1 MERLWG
7 RDMAKV
13 ETMHRAWSGRSPQQ
27 RAAGIEVDV
36 IGAGLVGV
44 GWLLLARC
52 VSLTGREAWGALL
65 IGGLVLVTGMG
76 LLRRHCWA
84 RRMTL
89 WLFLVG
95 IASLFAGLWRLD
107 DLLQGLHALRGLTR
121 GEVPMPVTPLSLAT
135 DEALLIV
142 LAYWGLGWCA
152 WRLWSRDTSRY
163 FEAQAELRRL
173 RKAHRAQSRSPS
185 T

>member
-1 MERLWG
+1 
-7 RDMAKV
+7 MAKM
-13 ETMHRAWSGRSPQQ
+13 ETMYRGWSGLALQQ
-27 RAAGIEVDV
+27 QAAGIEVDA
-36 IGAGLVGV
+36 IGAGLLGM
-44 GWLLLARC
+44 GWLLLARF
-52 VSLTGREAWGALL
+52 VSLTGSEAWGALL
-65 IGGLVLVTGMG
+65 IGGLMLVTGMG

-95 IASLFAGLWRLD
+95 IASLFGGLWQLD
-107 DLLQGLHALRGLTR
+107 DLLQGLNVMRGVER
-121 GEVPMPVTPLSLAT
+121 GGVSKPHVPLALAT

-142 LAYWGLGWCA
+142 LSYWGLGWCA
-152 WRLWSRDTSRY
+152 WRLWSRDTGRY

-173 RKAHRAQSRSPS
+173 RKARRTQRRSPS

>member
-1 MERLWG
+1 
-7 RDMAKV
+7 MAKV
-13 ETMHRAWSGRSPQQ
+13 ETMHRAWSGLLPQQ

-36 IGAGLVGV
+36 MGAALVGV

-52 VSLTGREAWGALL
+52 VSLIGGEAWGVLL
-65 IGGLVLVTGMG
+65 IGGLMLVTGLG

-89 WLFLVG
+89 WLVLVG
-95 IASLFAGLWRLD
+95 IASLLVGQWRLD
-107 DLLQGLHALRGLTR
+107 DLLQGLNALRGITR
-121 GEVPMPVTPLSLAT
+121 GEVSMPLTPLALAT

-173 RKAHRAQSRSPS
+173 RKAHRAQRRSPS